1 MKLALAKTSG
11 PRAVGFLL
19 HIVALI
25 LQVTPKMQAFSESE
39 NRTRFLYHLSSEG
52 KAQPSGLIDAR

>member
-1 MKLALAKTSG
+1 
-11 PRAVGFLL
+11 
-19 HIVALI
+19 
-25 LQVTPKMQAFSESE
+25 MQAFSESE